1 MLRWSIR
8 LHKWIALAVGI
19 QILGWVAG
27 GLFMTAVPIQKV
39 RSEHRIVHRSAPALD
54 LAGTLPLAEV
64 VRRAELGAVSE
75 ATLKSTPRGPIWA
88 LVSDFGGEAWYD
100 AVTGANV
107 DEITEGQA
115 RAAALG
121 DYEGPGKPVK
131 LVRYDSA
138 PAESGVTGT
147 VWRVE
152 FDDPERTSLYLSA
165 YTGEVLSRRSNLW
178 RVYNF
183 FYQIHIMNFSPGQNY
198 NHPLIVGVTALTLA
212 VVVTGVVLLW
222 FRVGRD
228 LKGLR
233 KRRAEA
239 R

>member
-8 LHKWIALAVGI
+8 LHKWIALVVAI
-19 QILGWVAG
+19 QVLGWVAG
-27 GLFMTAVPIQKV
+27 GLFMTAAPIQRV
-39 RSEHRIVHRSAPALD
+39 RSEHRIAHRSAPALD
-54 LAGTLPLAEV
+54 LVKTLPLAEV
-64 VRRAELGAVSE
+64 VKRAELGAVSE
-75 ATLKSTPRGPIWA
+75 ATLKSTPRGPIWS

-100 AVTGANV
+100 AVTGENV
-107 DEITEGQA
+107 DEISEAQA
-115 RAAALG
+115 RAAAVA
-121 DYEGPGKPVK
+121 DYDGPGKPVK

-138 PAESGVTGT
+138 PAESGTTGT

-165 YTGEVLSRRSNLW
+165 YTGETLSRRSNLW

-183 FYQIHIMNFSPGQNY
+183 FYQIHIMNFTPGQNY

-222 FRVGRD
+222 IRIGRD

-233 KRRAEA
+233 ARRASA